1 MDQDTQQRIVSK
13 FRQDPFAELLG
24 IELLEV
30 GPGYSSMSMM
40 VREDMVNFHG
50 IPHGGAIFSLADAA
64 FAAASNSHGQTSV
77 ALNIEISYLRI
88 VAPGTKL
95 VAEAT
100 EEYLG
105 KRTALYHITV
115 TADDGGLVASCH
127 GVVYRKKER
136 FLESSRRESGP
147 D

>member
-1 MDQDTQQRIVSK
+1 MDQDMQERILSK
-13 FRQDPFAELLG
+13 FQQDPFAALLG
-24 IELLEV
+24 MELLEV
-30 GPGYSSMSMM
+30 KPGYSLMSMV

-50 IPHGGAIFSLADAA
+50 IPHGGAIFSLADST

-77 ALNIEISYLRI
+77 ALNIEISYLRM
-88 VAPGTKL
+88 VVPGTKL

-115 TADDGGLVASCH
+115 STDDGDLVASCH
-127 GVVYRKKER
+127 GVVYRKKEW
-136 FLESSRRESGP
+136 FLEH
-147 D
+147 

>member
-1 MDQDTQQRIVSK
+1 MGEETQQRILLR
-13 FRQDPFAELLG
+13 FRQDPYADLLG
-24 IELLEV
+24 MELLEV
-30 GPGYSSMSMM
+30 RPGYSLMSMV

-50 IPHGGAIFSLADAA
+50 IPHGGAIFSLADSA

-77 ALNIEISYLRI
+77 ALNIEISYLRM
-88 VAPGTKL
+88 VVPGTKL
-95 VAEAT
+95 IAEAT

-115 TADDGGLVASCH
+115 STDEGDLVASCH
-127 GVVYRKKER
+127 GVVYRKKEW
-136 FLESSRRESGP
+136 FLE

>member
-1 MDQDTQQRIVSK
+1 MDQDMQEQILSK
-13 FRQDPFAELLG
+13 FKQDPFAELLG

-30 GPGYSSMSMM
+30 VPGYSLMSMA

-77 ALNIEISYLRI
+77 ALNIEISYLRM
-88 VAPGTKL
+88 VVPGTKL

-115 TADDGGLVASCH
+115 STDDGDLVASCH
-127 GVVYRKKER
+127 GVVYRKKEW
-136 FLESSRRESGP
+136 FLES
-147 D
+147 